1 MRALSAHGKI
11 SPVPQTA
18 IALNFDQ
25 PANIHLDLLAEIP
38 FDAAFDFDCL
48 TKTVYFFLG
57 QVLDLFRVFH
67 VRLGAQRQSARL
79 SDSIDR
85 RQADP
90 IARLGRR
97 FR

>member
-1 MRALSAHGKI
+1 
-11 SPVPQTA
+11 
-18 IALNFDQ
+18 
-25 PANIHLDLLAEIP
+25 
-38 FDAAFDFDCL
+38 
-48 TKTVYFFLG
+48 
-57 QVLDLFRVFH
+57 VFH